1 MMEMFNK
8 LRQQYPFF
16 TLCSY
21 ANEEFIGVMEN
32 SSENLI
38 SIYCYKYITDDKV
51 KELFLA
57 LCDEW
62 WWSSNRTVSI
72 DVFLKPDFDAF
83 KPYLKHFNAKEV
95 TVLAGPVISMSGAS
109 KKRVKRKTIE
119 LVRR

>member
-1 MMEMFNK
+1 MMEQFNL
-8 LRQQYPFF
+8 LRQKYPFF

-21 ANEEFIGVMEN
+21 ASEEFIGVMEN

-38 SIYCYKYITDDKV
+38 SVYCYKNITDEKNRNR
-51 KELFLA
+51 FLE

-72 DVFLKPDFDAF
+72 DVFLKPDFDVF

-95 TVLAGPVISMSGAS
+95 TILAGPVISMSGAV
-109 KKRVKRKTIE
+109 KKRIKRRTIE
-119 LVRR
+119 LMRK